1 GTAFLDLGFVRFC
14 YIIGMGFLVQHLL
27 IMGSSR
33 ILKRNQEMA
42 MNKCSVLLN
51 RAREFEPSRAN
62 GGYILSTSSYPQI
75 RQYAASPDEHLR
87 SLPSLLPPPPG
98 QELPLAYLRAQ
109 RQSSGNY
116 RGIQAQRRPLIDQT
130 GALQSSFPESICLKE
145 ELQSLSMPRNS
156 PNAGRNLVGHP
167 HSSSKSSSKP
177 CHFHFFRGYCKKG
190 VNCQFFHGSVPELHN
205 PRQVHPFASLSKL
218 DMEIRELL
226 IGIPPPVAVDRLPS
240 MYFEKYGK
248 PLRPDGWL
256 TESQQHGR
264 TGCSLTSLLM
274 GLNTI
279 RVVEREHGQYHVVL
293 VEDAR
298 KKYMDCLGLAHSCN
312 LMDTGT
318 GSNQIYMTFPVHSK
332 FTDDDV
338 ENYFKQFGPV
348 SGVRIPYQEKRM
360 FGFVSFLYTET
371 VRLILSKGTAHFIC
385 GLRVLVKR
393 YMEKSELRMTWLK
406 SVSGSQ
412 VDSCLK
418 VTIGHTIAKAP
429 SKKKKEVK
437 EQCSKDQGPI
447 KIYRKNKQFDYR
459 EHRTSGF
466 GVTNEHYIGN
476 NMKKKSHRSDDLDE
490 ASAYEDSDEII
501 LPDSLGL
508 Y

>member
-1 GTAFLDLGFVRFC
+1 MVAFFLDEEGICALGELREKVGSWEGFVW
-14 YIIGMGFLVQHLL
+14 YLVQSEWVWLNS
-27 IMGSSR
+27 GR
-33 ILKRNQEMA
+33 RNQEMD
-42 MNKCSVLLN
+42 MNECLVLLN

-62 GGYILSTSSYPQI
+62 GGYSSYPQI
-75 RQYAASPDEHLR
+75 RQYASIPDEQLR
-87 SLPSLLPPPPG
+87 SLPSLLPPSPG

-109 RQSSGNY
+109 FQSSGSY
-116 RGIQAQRRPLIDQT
+116 HGIQAQRRPPIDQT
-130 GALQSSFPESICLKE
+130 GALQSPFPEFICLKE
-145 ELQSLSMPRNS
+145 QLQSLSISGDGVTRNS
-156 PNAGRNLVGHP
+156 LNAVPNFVGYP
-167 HSSSKSSSKP
+167 HSSSKSSSRP
-177 CHFHFFRGYCKKG
+177 CRFHFFRGYCKKG
-190 VNCQFFHGSVPELHN
+190 VNCQFFHGSVPEVHN
-205 PRQVHPFASLSKL
+205 ARQVHHPFASLSKL

-248 PLRPDGWL
+248 PLRPDR
-256 TESQQHGR
+256 ESQQHGR

-279 RVVEREHGQYHVVL
+279 TVVEREHGQYYVVL

-298 KKYMDCLGLAHSCN
+298 KKYMDCLGLAQSCN

-338 ENYFKQFGPV
+338 QNYFKQFGPV

-385 GLRVLVKR
+385 GSRVLVKR
-393 YMEKSELRMTWLK
+393 YMEKPELR
-406 SVSGSQ
+406 
-412 VDSCLK
+412 
-418 VTIGHTIAKAP
+418 
-429 SKKKKEVK
+429 
-437 EQCSKDQGPI
+437 
-447 KIYRKNKQFDYR
+447 KISRKNKQFDYR

-466 GVTNEHYIGN
+466 SVTNEHYIGN
-476 NMKKKSHRSDDLDE
+476 NMKKISHKSDDLDE

>member
-1 GTAFLDLGFVRFC
+1 
-14 YIIGMGFLVQHLL
+14 
-27 IMGSSR
+27 
-33 ILKRNQEMA
+33 MA

-338 ENYFKQFGPV
+338 ENYFKYCLNFIVTRQFGPV

-385 GLRVLVKR
+385 GSRVLVKR
-393 YMEKSELRMTWLK
+393 YMEKPELR
-406 SVSGSQ
+406 
-412 VDSCLK
+412 
-418 VTIGHTIAKAP
+418 
-429 SKKKKEVK
+429 
-437 EQCSKDQGPI
+437 